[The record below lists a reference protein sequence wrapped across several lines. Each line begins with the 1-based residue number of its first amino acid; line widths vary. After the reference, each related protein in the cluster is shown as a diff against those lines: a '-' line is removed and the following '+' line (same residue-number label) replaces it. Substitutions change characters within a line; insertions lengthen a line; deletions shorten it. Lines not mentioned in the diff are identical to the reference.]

1 MKNHFGKKTLSM
13 FLAVLMLLTAV
24 PFAAV
29 NVTAAG
35 EKQKFNSGWA
45 IVSSSGGRHDG
56 SAKTFTVCSDG
67 ARDQT
72 SIGFIDYDISGM
84 KYPVENARLDIAAK
98 NSGNSNYN
106 GEAFLEIFSIS
117 PSKRPNVSGATN
129 SGFDGIF
136 GSSGWG
142 ANSYTNARNAKNA
155 IGVLDQPAIAVM

>member
-1 MKNHFGKKTLSM
+1 MKKHFGKKTLSM

-45 IVSSSGGRHDG
+45 IISSNGERYDKG
-56 SAKTFTVCSDG
+56 AETFTVCSDG

-84 KYPVENARLDIAAK
+84 NYPVENARLDIAAK

-117 PSKRPNVSGATN
+117 PSKRPGVNKATDSYFGN
-129 SGFDGIF
+129 IF
-136 GSSGWG
+136 GSDFK
-142 ANSYTNARNAKNA
+142 ANSYTSANCAKA
-155 IGVLDQPAIAVM
+155 SIGV